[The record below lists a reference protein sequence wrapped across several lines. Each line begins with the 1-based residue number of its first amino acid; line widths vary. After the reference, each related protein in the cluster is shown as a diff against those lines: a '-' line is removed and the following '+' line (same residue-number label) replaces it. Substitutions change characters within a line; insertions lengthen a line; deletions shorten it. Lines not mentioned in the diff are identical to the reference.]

1 MSVNCTGT
9 LSKKNPPELQTKR
22 QHATATHCNTLQHT
36 GSRCI
41 TPLRR
46 LHVLDATVPAAASA
60 SCSTSTLILWCVSQ
74 MCISLHTATYCNT
87 PLQHTTATHHCNAH
101 AARCI
106 TISRLHGFTAAAG
119 AAGAAGAGASD
130 SWTTTRM
137 RRCVSQMGMSHVTH
151 ANASCH
157 TCGCA
162 AFTFAAPPLMPP
174 LRPLGRGLSS

>member
-1 MSVNCTGT
+1 MNCTGT

-36 GSRCI
+36 ASRCI

-119 AAGAAGAGASD
+119 AAGAGASD